1 MATLND
7 IKILLKNRVG
17 FRKPIDGTFDALDA
31 DNLKSVSALIFQDA
45 YSIITIL
52 NIRDSQPIISIIDDK
67 LNETLK
73 NLRESNV
80 LEVLND
86 VFQGES
92 NIDEACINDD
102 LSVFDKAIYL
112 RMVLK
117 VGELILSS
125 PRININNHRL
135 SEDVLHKLRLD
146 LNGSND
152 SDGYKNPNVPYHSGY
167 TSRYRREIEFIKTM
181 FNNNQANM
189 LDVVTLGWTI

>member
-1 MATLND
+1 MATLKD

-17 FRKPIDGTFDALDA
+17 FRKPIDGSFEALDA
-31 DNLKSVSALIFQDA
+31 DNVQSDSGLIFQDA
-45 YSIITIL
+45 HSLVTIE
-52 NIRDSQPIISIIDDK
+52 NIKDLQPIIDIDDTK
-67 LNETLK
+67 FNTYLK

-92 NIDEACINDD
+92 NIDQSIIDAD

-117 VGELILSS
+117 VGELTLSS
-125 PRININNHRL
+125 TRINDAKRL
-135 SEDVLHKLRLD
+135 TKEVLGQLRLD

-152 SDGYKNPNVPYHSGY
+152 GGYKNPNLPYHSGY
-167 TSRYRREIEFIKTM
+167 TSRYKREIKYITTM
-181 FNNNQANM
+181 FNNNQSDM
-189 LDVVTLGWTI
+189 LETVTLG